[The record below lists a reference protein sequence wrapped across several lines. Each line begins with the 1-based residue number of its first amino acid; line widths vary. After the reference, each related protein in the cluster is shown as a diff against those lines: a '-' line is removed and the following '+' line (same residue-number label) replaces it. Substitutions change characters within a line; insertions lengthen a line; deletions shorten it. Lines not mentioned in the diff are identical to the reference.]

1 MSEYLY
7 LVTSLVEKF
16 YFLLVFYF
24 YQKYNYILLD
34 NSLLSLRESTTIPVR
49 SYIIWPKTLIF
60 VGDYT

>member
-34 NSLLSLRESTTIPVR
+34 NSLLSLGESTTIPVR
-49 SYIIWPKTLIF
+49 SSIIRPKTLIF

>member
-16 YFLLVFYF
+16 YFLLVFCI

-49 SYIIWPKTLIF
+49 SSIIRPKTLIF